1 MTDQLKIQGGKT
13 FLSQFLDLGIYVIGQ
28 SHVTES
34 DMARANQE
42 GNPNSEIAVFAQQQD
57 EVHKG
62 LLENILGAVNLDI
75 NQVALIWLQDWI
87 PLSDEMVRG
96 KTKIISFGVAN
107 AGNQKFDTGAKYVQS
122 AIGDAAIVFAH
133 RLSELATDRELK
145 KRLWKCLK
153 NLF

>member
-1 MTDQLKIQGGKT
+1 MTDQLKIQRGKT

-34 DMARANQE
+34 DMAMATQE

-75 NQVALIWLQDWI
+75 NQVAVIWVQDDR
-87 PLSDEMVRG
+87 PTADEMVRG

-122 AIGDAAIVFAH
+122 TIGDTSIVFAH
-133 RLSELATDRELK
+133 RLSELALNRGLK
-145 KRLWKCLK
+145 KRLWKCLQD
-153 NLF
+153 LF